1 MVGVSKEDNDKGGGG
16 SLSTLACSSSL
27 RNLSSMEDK
36 KGKEPDVSEF
46 ISALAEDNNA
56 QLMVMACAGAPGANA
71 QALVAARHQTDVILI
86 LITLFRKYKNSFDG
100 QQVLDLPP
108 EPLSGEQ
115 IYEIVQHI
123 NIRFGKP
130 NKEKKETTKQGKGKR
145 KKNDKEKGKHKRK
158 KKDEGKGIDN
168 ELNSSCWKKKS
179 IFFDLEY
186 WKTLLVRHNLDV
198 MHIEKNVCDSIV
210 GTLLNIPGKTKDTL
224 AGRLD
229 LKEMG
234 VKSELHP
241 TVSEKRT
248 YLPPACFTLSKDEKR
263 KFCETLANIKVPDG
277 YSSNISNLVSIKD
290 FRLIGLKSHDCH
302 ALMQQL
308 LPIAMRSVSQKHV
321 RYAVTRMCFFFNAVC
336 AKTVDPSKLDKL
348 QDEIG
353 KTLCMF
359 EKYFPPTF
367 FDIMIHLTVHLVR
380 EVKLCGP
387 VYLRW
392 MYPFERYMKIL
403 KGYVRNRYRPEASIV
418 ESYIAEESVEFCSEY
433 IANVDTIGIPKP
445 RRDPK
450 EESKGIFSGRFEN
463 VEVKDLEL
471 AHRNVLENTI
481 GVQPYIK
488 EHLAWLTQQYSSRTE
503 KWIRNEHH
511 KTFKSWFQ
519 AKVHLD
525 MKDPSKNVSEN
536 LIWIS
541 EGPSH
546 MVVKHDGYII
556 NGHRFNTKEL
566 DGKRV
571 TQNSGVSI
579 TASVAQFSTAKDKNH
594 VYSDMTFYGLIDEI
608 WELNYHSFK
617 VPVFKC
623 DWVESNNGVKV
634 DELSFTLVNL
644 NRLGHKSEPFILG
657 TQAKQVFY
665 VEDPLNSAWSIV
677 LSTQPRNFSQED
689 QCDDECLDEL
699 NNFTEELAD
708 IVNFDDAEA
717 TTGSYARQ
725 DVDGVWVDK
734 VI

>member
-1 MVGVSKEDNDKGGGG
+1 
-16 SLSTLACSSSL
+16 
-27 RNLSSMEDK
+27 
-36 KGKEPDVSEF
+36 
-46 ISALAEDNNA
+46 
-56 QLMVMACAGAPGANA
+56 
-71 QALVAARHQTDVILI
+71 
-86 LITLFRKYKNSFDG
+86 
-100 QQVLDLPP
+100 
-108 EPLSGEQ
+108 
-115 IYEIVQHI
+115 
-123 NIRFGKP
+123 
-130 NKEKKETTKQGKGKR
+130 
-145 KKNDKEKGKHKRK
+145 
-158 KKDEGKGIDN
+158 
-168 ELNSSCWKKKS
+168 
-179 IFFDLEY
+179 
-186 WKTLLVRHNLDV
+186 

-241 TVSEKRT
+241 KVGDNKRT

-263 KFCETLANIKVPDG
+263 HFCETLANIKVPDG
-277 YSSNISNLVSIKD
+277 YSSNIRNLVSMKD
-290 FRLIGLKSHDCH
+290 LRLIGLKSHDCH

-308 LPIAMRSVSQKHV
+308 LPIAIRSVSQKHV
-321 RYAVTRMCFFFNAVC
+321 RYAVTRMCFFFNAIC

-359 EKYFPPTF
+359 ERYFPPTF
-367 FDIMIHLTVHLVR
+367 FDIMIHLTVHLVQ

-433 IANVDTIGIPKP
+433 IANAETIGIPKP
-445 RRDPK
+445 RQNPK
-450 EESKGIFSGRFEN
+450 GESKGISSGRLEN
-463 VEVKDLEL
+463 ANEKDLEL
-471 AHRNVLENTI
+471 AHRNVLENTT
-481 GVQPYIK
+481 GVQPYIDD
-488 EHLAWLTQQYSSRTE
+488 HLSWLTQQYPSRRE
-503 KWIRNEHH
+503 KWIRDEHH

-519 AKVHLD
+519 EKVHLD
-525 MKDPSKNVSEN
+525 IKDPSKNVSMN

-556 NGHRFNTKEL
+556 NGQRFNTKAL
-566 DGKRV
+566 DDKRV

-579 TASVAQFSTAKDKNH
+579 IASIAQFSSAKDKNP
-594 VYSDMTFYGLIDEI
+594 VYSDMTFYGIIDEI

-617 VPVFKC
+617 IPVFKC
-623 DWVESNNGVKV
+623 NWVESNNGVKV
-634 DELSFTLVNL
+634 DELSFTLVDL
-644 NRLGHKSEPFILG
+644 KRLGYKSEPFILG

-665 VEDPLNSAWSIV
+665 VEDSLDSRWSIV

-689 QCDDECLDEL
+689 QSDNHVLEEL
-699 NNFTEELAD
+699 NNFTNELAD
-708 IVNFDDAEA
+708 IVNFDDAEVSA
-717 TTGSYARQ
+717 GSYARQ
-725 DVDGVWVDK
+725 DVEGVWVDQI
-734 VI
+734 V